1 MFKYSERS
9 VCALCREKTF
19 NIIIRKK
26 PIKNG
31 EKESQPNN
39 RWFCNHKNT
48 AKNKSIYNKK
58 EIEKCIQREKS

>member
-1 MFKYSERS
+1 M
-9 VCALCREKTF
+9 
-19 NIIIRKK
+19 
-26 PIKNG
+26 G

-58 EIEKCIQREKS
+58 EIEKCIHREKP